1 MNVVSSNVNFQNQH
15 GPNQN
20 YFVGASIFSRRRR
33 NDAILFKYLFERQK
47 MNLVFD
53 NGYVYLYLF

>member
-1 MNVVSSNVNFQNQH
+1 MNIVSSNVNFQNQH

-33 NDAILFKYLFERQK
+33 RNDAII
-47 MNLVFD
+47 
-53 NGYVYLYLF
+53 